1 MVKRVDSGA
10 ISSTGTGSLTISCYI
25 APFSRIDV
33 VAAASLG
40 SYRDEIK
47 FISTTY
53 LAQSLPMVSVSGLV
67 QALETQQRKLPSFLA
82 KECGKALSGGRLF
95 KEGSAEIG

>member
-1 MVKRVDSGA
+1 MDSGA
-10 ISSTGTGSLTISCYI
+10 ISSTGTGSLTTSCYI

-53 LAQSLPMVSVSGLV
+53 LEQSASGLV

-82 KECGKALSGGRLF
+82 KESGKALSGGRLF

>member
-1 MVKRVDSGA
+1 MDSGA
-10 ISSTGTGSLTISCYI
+10 ISCTGTGSLTASCYT

-53 LAQSLPMVSVSGLV
+53 IEQSLPMVSASGLV
-67 QALETQQRKLPSFLA
+67 QALETQQRKLPSLLA
-82 KECGKALSGGRLF
+82 KESGKALSGGRLL